1 MALDNGFN
9 LTDTLTYTPNRA
21 CHEVKFVNRLGC
33 PIYIRFTKYDV
44 TVLGDYGCWVFKGNI
59 VNCYKFFRG
68 DHTNPGY
75 WEEKLEAAPKFHY
88 DRTIDAEA
96 LRKELLEEYP
106 DTIKEEDLEY
116 LESDRDSLESWYDTL
131 YELNS
136 EKGWDLEMEYL
147 YGTMQSCIVED
158 QVYLQVCEL
167 IQYAANYLK
176 TQGVNDDC

>member
-21 CHEVKFVNRLGC
+21 CHEVKFVNRMGC

-59 VNCYKFFRG
+59 VNCYSFFRG
-68 DHTNPGY
+68 NHTNPGY

-88 DRTIDAEA
+88 DRTIDADA
-96 LRKELLEEYP
+96 LRKALLEEYP